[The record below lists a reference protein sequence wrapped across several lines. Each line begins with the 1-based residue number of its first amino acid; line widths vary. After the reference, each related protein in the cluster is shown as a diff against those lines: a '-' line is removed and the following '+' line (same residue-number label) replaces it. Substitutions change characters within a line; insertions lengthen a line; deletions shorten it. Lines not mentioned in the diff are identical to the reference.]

1 MKRGDFTPGRSVYL
15 FELRN
20 FDRNGTIENRIKE
33 VKIKSVGR
41 KYVTVEFWGGMKF
54 DMTKEFRQVTDYSP
68 MYALYLTKD
77 DIYKAIRRADDE
89 RKLLSAFNNLRIIRQ
104 MTDEDFNT
112 LLAIVSKYLPE
123 YRESGAHDGN

>member
-1 MKRGDFTPGRSVYL
+1 MKKEDFAPGQTVYL
-15 FELRN
+15 FEVRN
-20 FDRNGTIENRIKE
+20 FSRNDTIESRIKE

-54 DMTKEFRQVTDYSP
+54 DMTKGFRQVTDYSP

-89 RKLLSAFNNLRIIRQ
+89 RKLWSAFNNSRIIHR

-123 YRESGAHDGN
+123 YGESGAHDGN